1 MDILSSNVSKVRS
14 AMSESTGMS
23 IMVMSIIIAFILI
36 IGYKLY
42 KKGKNFC
49 NQSSL
54 IFEPRPAD
62 HMIEKTKGDSWEIIK
77 SLGTDGHGVET
88 RTIGYGFKPH
98 DQLKPASYGYDY
110 TYSLWLNVDDWN
122 YNNNKP
128 KHIFHKGD
136 RPGKI
141 CNPGVWFYPHVN
153 HLYIRVS
160 THGEQTN
167 VNKTSDYQTCMHWDM
182 VKINREDRYNNPKD
196 DSMWFTSRNPK
207 YADKD
212 LGDHNFCRD
221 PDDSGTPWCY
231 PKPNSALESSGPI
244 LKKSCNLP
252 TGNYNDPPPI
262 NPLHESQ
269 NPNLI
274 DYSTRAKCDIINI
287 PLQRWVHLV
296 LVMHNKTLD
305 VYLNGKLARSCTYKN
320 VPMYNDGNLHW
331 LDEGGFK
338 GRMGEFRY
346 FNRALDADEVYNW
359 YLCGYR
365 CKRLYDYLCNLK
377 VNASIDIST
386 SVGSNT
392 YSTGGSVKIGK
403 DY

>member
-1 MDILSSNVSKVRS
+1 MDIITSNVSKVRS
-14 AMSESTGMS
+14 AMSESTGMN
-23 IMVMSIIIAFILI
+23 IMVMSIIIAFILM
-36 IGYKLY
+36 IGYKIY
-42 KKGKNFC
+42 KKSKNFC

-62 HMIEKTKGDSWEIIK
+62 YQIEKTKGDTWDLIK
-77 SLGTDGHGVET
+77 SFGTDGHGVET
-88 RTIGYGFKPH
+88 RVIGYGYKK
-98 DQLKPASYGYDY
+98 DSELKPSSYGYDY
-110 TYSLWLNVDDWN
+110 SYSVWLNVEDWN

-136 RPGKI
+136 RKGRV

-160 THGEQTN
+160 TYGEQTN
-167 VNKTSDYQTCMHWDM
+167 VNKTKSYKTCMNWDM
-182 VKINREDRYNNPKD
+182 VTLNRADRFNNPTD
-196 DSMWFTSRNPK
+196 DSDWFTSHNFP
-207 YADKD
+207 DKD
-212 LGDHNFCRD
+212 LGDHNFCRNPDSD
-221 PDDSGTPWCY
+221 PMGPWCY
-231 PKPNSALESSGPI
+231 PKPNSAYDGPI
-244 LKKSCNLP
+244 EREYCNLP
-252 TGNYNDPPPI
+252 NNDHNIAPPI

-269 NPNLI
+269 DPQLI

-287 PLQRWVHLV
+287 PLQRWVHLA

-320 VPMYNDGNLHW
+320 VPMYNNGDIHW

-338 GRMGEFRY
+338 GQIGEFRY
-346 FNRALDADEVYNW
+346 FNRALDADEVYSW

-377 VNASIDIST
+377 FNASIDITT
-386 SVGSNT
+386 SVGSNN
-392 YSTGGSVKIGK
+392 YSTGGSIKY
-403 DY
+403 DS